1 MDITIKELK
10 HLNGKWNGEGLA
22 EFPTIKSFDYHE
34 HLSFSS
40 NKKNPVLHFEQK
52 AWIKSKDERNDE
64 PISWESGFLI
74 DRGDSFF
81 EMVCTHNS
89 GRLEILRGFAIWTSD
104 QKIKIELESVST
116 INDDRMIRS
125 KRIIMFSETIIAYEQ
140 LMSTTK
146 NFSMQRHLSARLI
159 KQQSTENL

>member
-1 MDITIKELK
+1 
-10 HLNGKWNGEGLA
+10 
-22 EFPTIKSFDYHE
+22 
-34 HLSFSS
+34 
-40 NKKNPVLHFEQK
+40 
-52 AWIKSKDERNDE
+52 
-64 PISWESGFLI
+64 
-74 DRGDSFF
+74 
-81 EMVCTHNS
+81 MVCTHNS

-116 INDDRMIRS
+116 INDDRIIRS

-159 KQQSTENL
+159 QQQTTENL